1 MEDRYRNRQRR
12 RRNVIEDEEVVVEKR
27 LRLEADIN
35 NYVER

>member
-35 NYVER
+35 NYVKR